1 MLKKINFCFVIINF
15 IGTTEDYPE
24 KCRRS
29 DQTVGVC
36 IILRG
41 YLFTSS
47 IFKVSALQSSPHP
60 PKPNKQKQTTS
71 DPD

>member
-1 MLKKINFCFVIINF
+1 MLKKVDFCFVIINF

-29 DQTVGVC
+29 DQAVGVS
-36 IILRG
+36 IIPRG
-41 YLFTSS
+41 YLFISS

-60 PKPNKQKQTTS
+60 LPTQNQINKNR
-71 DPD
+71 PL